1 MDNQMN
7 QYDNGNGYP
16 NGRGGGH
23 GNGPGGQGG
32 NNGNGQGGDNRSP
45 WRGSWIYYV
54 MAGLVALVIFF
65 MFSNISN

>member
-32 NNGNGQGGDNRSP
+32 NNGNGQGGT
-45 WRGSWIYYV
+45 
-54 MAGLVALVIFF
+54 VAPDRA
-65 MFSNISN
+65 